1 MNKSVYHMK
10 KHVSMFLTAAV
21 CLTVFS
27 CAKSETPED
36 NTVSGGASEQVEPSV
51 PEEVPEGYVRVCLNA
66 GTESAKTT
74 IANGSGDARIVSWA
88 AGDQIKVLY
97 AGGSTQTTAQTAG
110 TSSELVFDVPEATS
124 TVYLAYPKAAAS
136 SLSGSTLSVTIPAE
150 QDGSFANA
158 NYSIAS
164 AAVTDASIQFY
175 NASALIKIVLTDAAL
190 TKAVITGANGEALA
204 GTVPFTFGASG
215 VTPGAASATSTQ
227 LTVNFNGV
235 GTYYV
240 ATLPGVSMP
249 DGFSVKFYRGD
260 EPAGGWQSSSS
271 LSIAR
276 AAIASLGQLDKAACN
291 RYVTV
296 SGAGSKS
303 GLSWENAWGRN
314 ELKAFLTNSASYT
327 AEDLALMNG
336 ITVRMAA
343 GTYVIPDTAGELP
356 EIDFSSV
363 TTNVLTF
370 RFAGGYP
377 AAGGDTANPSANVTS
392 LSGGELGAVLYAHKP
407 INLSF
412 EGLTFTKSRTTSGG
426 RGALT
431 FVNKGNLALNNCI
444 FTDNANTATC
454 GALDISDGCQFAISN
469 CTFNANTATYAGAVN
484 VDTYGEVTT
493 TGVFSNCAFSNNSLT
508 LNNGNGG
515 AFKVTAGN
523 VTVNQCRFIDNT
535 TISEGETSTHGG
547 AVWLDGG
554 TAVFNECTFLGN
566 TSRWGG
572 AVYSK
577 NSGNGTFN
585 DCIFG
590 GSAAG
595 EGNSSPLASGGV
607 AALDGGHLTFNRCSV
622 TGNSASDRGGVFFV
636 SAASG
641 VLDIDG
647 GSYTNNSAAFGG
659 VAYAQSTSVV
669 NASNASFTDNSSS
682 NYGGVFAINVN
693 ATVNLSGNTVSGNAS
708 GQGGAI
714 FLYGSG
720 TKSVSVP
727 KLNILAGNT
736 FSNNH
741 ATSGGVIRARQEP
754 VAATTDEQTGNECK
768 ANISITGANTFTGNY
783 ATGGYGGCLDL
794 RSSGT
799 VSISG
804 ATFEGN
810 YTDKLQSYCKG
821 GAINISDGGMETGD
835 FTLSQCVFR
844 GNHTKNQ
851 NTNASSSDDGGALNI
866 GGNGSNWTLSVKID
880 KCAFYDNWANKG
892 GAINFLAAKTTTYMN
907 DCVFSG
913 NYIGYRY
920 GSTIV
925 LAAGTL
931 CMNHCS
937 FADNT
942 YSTTGSN
949 QQCAWVNVKPA
960 KLVMSNCTLIGTT
973 RKNGNVSAGDK
984 ACLLRFDGIANTHY
998 LINNI
1003 IASNQSACFGIWADN
1018 SPVINATSNKV
1029 SSKSLAS
1036 SVTYNTAGTEGQ
1048 GFSGNSSSFE
1058 SLAWTGGSSWN
1069 DSYWAW
1075 NGTLSGGDNTN
1086 KASLADVKSAIQTA
1100 DSDFYAWLNGLG
1112 ALDKD
1117 GRGHARA
1124 ATTWPGAYQ
1133 N

>member
-1 MNKSVYHMK
+1 M
-10 KHVSMFLTAAV
+10 TAMAA
-21 CLTVFS
+21 LLALS
-27 CAKSETPED
+27 CAKTEAPETAESAAGQPD
-36 NTVSGGASEQVEPSV
+36 APQVEPDV
-51 PEEVPEGYVRVCLNA
+51 PEVVPEGYVRVSLSA
-66 GTESAKTT
+66 GAEQCKTT
-74 IANGSGDARIVSWA
+74 IADGEGSARIVSWE
-88 AGDQIKVLY
+88 AGDEIKVLY
-97 AGGSTQTTAQTAG
+97 AGGSRTAHAQQAGTQT
-110 TSSELVFDVPEATS
+110 SLIFDVPEAVE
-124 TVYLAYPKAAAS
+124 TVYLGYPAAAGL
-136 SLSGSTLSVTIPAE
+136 SLSGSALSVTIPAE
-150 QDGSFANA
+150 QAGAFADA
-158 NYSIAS
+158 NFAIAS
-164 AAVTDASIQFY
+164 AATTDNAVQFY
-175 NASALIKIVLTDAAL
+175 NASSMFKLVVTDATL
-190 TKAVITGANGEALA
+190 TRAVITGNNGEALA
-204 GTVPFTFGASG
+204 GTLPFTFSG
-215 VTPGAASATSTQ
+215 SGIVPGTAASTSTS
-227 LTVNFNGV
+227 LSVSLSGAK
-235 GTYYV
+235 TYYV
-240 ATLPGVSMP
+240 AALPGLNLTQGATVQ
-249 DGFSVKFYRGD
+249 FYRG
-260 EPAGGWQSSSS
+260 ETPAGAFKLGNA
-271 LSIAR
+271 LSVAR
-276 AAIASLGQLDKAACN
+276 AQIASWGEVDKVACN

-296 SGAGSKS
+296 NGAGSKN
-303 GLSWENAWGRN
+303 GRSWENAWGKA

-327 AEDLALMNG
+327 ADELALMNG

-370 RFAGGYP
+370 RFVGGYP

-444 FTDNANTATC
+444 FTDNVNTATC

-535 TISEGETSTHGG
+535 TISEGETGTHGG

-622 TGNSASDRGGVFFV
+622 TGNSAADRGGVFFV

-741 ATSGGVIRARQEP
+741 ATSGGAIRARQEP

-804 ATFEGN
+804 ATFENN

-821 GAINISDGGMETGD
+821 GAVNISDGGMETGD

-866 GGNGSNWTLSVKID
+866 GGNGTNWTLSVKID

-931 CMNHCS
+931 CMNQCA

-960 KLVMSNCTLIGTT
+960 KLVMSNCSLIGTT

-1029 SSKSLAS
+1029 STKSLGS
-1036 SVTYNTAGTEGQ
+1036 SVTYNTAGTESD
-1048 GFSGNSSSFE
+1048 GFTGNSSCFG

-1075 NGTLSGGDNTN
+1075 NGTLSGGDNTG
-1086 KASLADVKSAIQTA
+1086 KASLADVKSAIQSA
-1100 DSDFYAWLNGLG
+1100 DSGFYTWLNGLG

-1117 GRGHARA
+1117 GRNQARA
-1124 ATTWPGAYQ
+1124 TTTWPGAYQ